1 MVAATDMG
9 TMSEVAA
16 EWKIVTTIGF
26 RSFWGNGPV

>member
-9 TMSEVAA
+9 AVSEVAA

-26 RSFWGNGPV
+26 RSVGGNGLV